1 MEKRN
6 NCRSWNENQ
15 TELLHTNFFT
25 TNTILARLPFERG
38 AFINHLV
45 IQASMGIH
53 EVTVSAPSGDKK
65 KLSDFG
71 IQMQKLSLQL
81 ENNDSMQ
88 SIVQNQL
95 PQSMN
100 NRSTVEAE
108 TKRHRKVLRIKSL
121 GETFESPT
129 LSKGTD
135 MSSGLYEIIG
145 INGKS
150 CRGASFQQIER
161 IILQENTTSN
171 TKKVKNGKNEDRDII
186 LLIQGHGDSDKKKG
200 YSARGIQSGCFC
212 DNDCTECCTIQ

>member
-1 MEKRN
+1 
-6 NCRSWNENQ
+6 
-15 TELLHTNFFT
+15 
-25 TNTILARLPFERG
+25 
-38 AFINHLV
+38 
-45 IQASMGIH
+45 MGIH
-53 EVTVSAPSGDKK
+53 EVTVPASAGDKK

-81 ENNDSMQ
+81 ENNASMQ
-88 SIVQNQL
+88 KIVQNQL

-100 NRSTVEAE
+100 NKSTRSVETE
-108 TKRHRKVLRIKSL
+108 TKSHRKVLRIKSL
-121 GETFESPT
+121 GENFESPT

-161 IILQENTTSN
+161 IILQENTTSS
-171 TKKVKNGKNEDRDII
+171 TKKVQNGKNEDRDII
-186 LLIQGHGDSDKKKG
+186 LLIQGHGDDDKNKKG
-200 YSARGIQSGCFC
+200 YSARGIQSTCYC